1 MTKYEQMLP
10 QEQRKQMKLLGRGTV
25 PTIIIKGAEQKAST
39 RAWLL
44 GRAVPPT
51 TCREMGGSFTVTLS
65 QTQNILP
72 KQEPK
77 ESHGKE
83 NMMRSAKP
91 KSSYLKTISNLE
103 NLENFPKN
111 QKSGLIDEKSSSKI
125 SNKIASMK
133 KLFEK
138 NTEKSESSA
147 SMSICGGPMGGKQY
161 RQKNCAAQQHG
172 SVD

>member
-1 MTKYEQMLP
+1 MMT
-10 QEQRKQMKLLGRGTV
+10 
-25 PTIIIKGAEQKAST
+25 
-39 RAWLL
+39 
-44 GRAVPPT
+44 
-51 TCREMGGSFTVTLS
+51 
-65 QTQNILP
+65 
-72 KQEPK
+72 
-77 ESHGKE
+77 
-83 NMMRSAKP
+83 SAKP

-147 SMSICGGPMGGKQY
+147 SMSICGEPMGVKQY
-161 RQKNCAAQQHG
+161 RQKTVRPNSTVRWINEQPGDVQNSKFDEMISFVMC
-172 SVD
+172 

>member
-1 MTKYEQMLP
+1 MGRAVPPGLTKYEQMLP

-25 PTIIIKGAEQKAST
+25 PTIIIEGAEQKAST

-77 ESHGKE
+77 ESHRKE
-83 NMMRSAKP
+83 NMMRRAKP

-103 NLENFPKN
+103 NLENIPKN
-111 QKSGLIDEKSSSKI
+111 RKLVLLTKKVCQKFQ
-125 SNKIASMK
+125 K
-133 KLFEK
+133 KLQ
-138 NTEKSESSA
+138 A
-147 SMSICGGPMGGKQY
+147 
-161 RQKNCAAQQHG
+161 
-172 SVD
+172 